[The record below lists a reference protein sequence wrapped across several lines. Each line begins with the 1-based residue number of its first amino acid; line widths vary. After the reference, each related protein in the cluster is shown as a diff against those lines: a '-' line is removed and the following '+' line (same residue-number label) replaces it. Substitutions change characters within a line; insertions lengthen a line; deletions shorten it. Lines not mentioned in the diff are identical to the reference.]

1 VHQTLIREHEY
12 AFNLCNFFGFEFS
25 GNVKITQEKIPSY
38 KIKSCDGFNEF
49 YPVITINEFTQE
61 RKRFSILIG
70 DKYSNEIN
78 EETKFT
84 LYIWSKELS
93 SIIETVKLEIV
104 LKEKLKEISLKLKEK
119 GLKIM
124 YYCKKDLTFH
134 EKTNFLLQK
143 NTIVSGLN
151 NNPADLDALYK
162 EIEKNAEFLIGASLD
177 CPIKPYVF
185 DSIKT
190 FQEGQMK
197 LFLISGDS
205 EDETMS
211 VAYKSKLIEKTSSLK
226 KLVADNNETLF
237 VMMKYIFNTFRKEM
251 NDNDIL
257 LYNKH
262 IERKNSHKKPMFDF
276 QNKSKFTLITN
287 GKTLELI
294 FQNRYL
300 SNHFKFLL
308 LMSSQ
313 FIGFEMTQFIN
324 KEFMLMVKGM
334 VGSVTNETVMMV
346 GNGYG
351 DMALMQIADISIE
364 ITDNKSKIFISDI
377 TMTNFKNLTNI
388 VFVWSKINLENVQKK
403 IYYLFYA
410 FCLLTYLRFLASFMC
425 FFSHGEIIPGL
436 FFFMVFKNF
445 LIWFALD
452 QFIMGNHVKIALLK
466 RFPILYRQKDWKNHF
481 QIKGLLNEVL
491 LESFLLAFTIFCFTG
506 SLGIDLQGR
515 KIINITEYQGEI
527 YPIVTIF
534 LFIKVNDCE
543 I

>member
-1 VHQTLIREHEY
+1 LMYNRQHNERNSSQ
-12 AFNLCNFFGFEFS
+12 
-25 GNVKITQEKIPSY
+25 K
-38 KIKSCDGFNEF
+38 KS
-49 YPVITINEFTQE
+49 
-61 RKRFSILIG
+61 L
-70 DKYSNEIN
+70 
-78 EETKFT
+78 
-84 LYIWSKELS
+84 
-93 SIIETVKLEIV
+93 
-104 LKEKLKEISLKLKEK
+104 
-119 GLKIM
+119 
-124 YYCKKDLTFH
+124 
-134 EKTNFLLQK
+134 
-143 NTIVSGLN
+143 
-151 NNPADLDALYK
+151 
-162 EIEKNAEFLIGASLD
+162 
-177 CPIKPYVF
+177 
-185 DSIKT
+185 
-190 FQEGQMK
+190 
-197 LFLISGDS
+197 
-205 EDETMS
+205 
-211 VAYKSKLIEKTSSLK
+211 
-226 KLVADNNETLF
+226 
-237 VMMKYIFNTFRKEM
+237 
-251 NDNDIL
+251 
-257 LYNKH
+257 
-262 IERKNSHKKPMFDF
+262 FDF
-276 QNKSKFTLITN
+276 QTKSKFTLITN

-308 LMSSQ
+308 LLSSQ

-324 KEFMLMVKGM
+324 KELMLMVKGM
-334 VGSVTNETVMMV
+334 IGSVTNETIMVV
-346 GNGYG
+346 GNSYG
-351 DMALMQIADISIE
+351 GMALMQAADISIE